1 MRYTHSRMGT
11 SSQRLQFRL
20 RGTSRRS
27 AARGA
32 ALVLNGASRDGLWS
46 ATELAGQLCGAWIL
60 VAVDGGLET
69 CRAVGAIPDLFVGDA
84 DSSGARPADLASVI
98 YPRDKDLSDLSAAL
112 AEVRRREVEVV
123 TIAGLL
129 GGRLDHEWA
138 NLFETG
144 AHARRFAG
152 IVAPSDR
159 GTVVVT
165 AHGCHA
171 ETVPGC
177 LVSLLVLGGSAR
189 VTLRGTRWTLR
200 DQRIRPGSRGLSN
213 LTGKKLDLVVH
224 SGVVAVVF
232 PEE

>member
-1 MRYTHSRMGT
+1 MGSSR
-11 SSQRLQFRL
+11 QYLQFRL
-20 RGTSRRS
+20 RGTTRRS

-32 ALVLNGASRDGLWS
+32 ALVLNGASRDDLWN

-69 CRAVGAIPDLFVGDA
+69 CRVAGAIPDLFVGDA
-84 DSSGARPADLASVI
+84 DSSEARPADLESVI
-98 YPRDKDLSDLSAAL
+98 YPRDKNLSDMSAAL
-112 AEVRRREVEVV
+112 AEVRKRGVEIV
-123 TIAGLL
+123 TVAGLL

-138 NLFETG
+138 NLLETG
-144 AHARRFAG
+144 VHARRLAG

-177 LVSLLVLGGSAR
+177 LVSLFVLSGSAT
-189 VTLRGTRWTLR
+189 VTLRGTRWKLR
-200 DQRIRPGSRGLSN
+200 EQRIRPGSRGLSN
-213 LTGKKLDLVVH
+213 LTGKTLYLVVH
-224 SGVVAVVF
+224 AGVVALVF